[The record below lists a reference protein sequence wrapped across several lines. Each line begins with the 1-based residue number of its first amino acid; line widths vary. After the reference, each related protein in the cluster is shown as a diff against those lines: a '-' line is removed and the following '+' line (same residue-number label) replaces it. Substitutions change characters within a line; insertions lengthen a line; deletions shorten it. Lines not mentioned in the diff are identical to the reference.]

1 MILYIIYVACPGTLN
16 MYEGD
21 KKNKDNLTNLID
33 GNVQFVHNSVVV
45 IGRLMAKQ
53 PFFVELK
60 KCIIFFIFVFR
71 VHVHT
76 CIFKR

>member
-1 MILYIIYVACPGTLN
+1 MACPGTLN

-60 KCIIFFIFVFR
+60 K
-71 VHVHT
+71 
-76 CIFKR
+76 